1 MTRRPVNFPGQL
13 QTLPLFARANVTR
26 TSREAARRA
35 EPRTPTQRDQV
46 LADIRACGPYG
57 TTQAAI
63 VARLRLP
70 LQSVCARVNELG
82 EMGTVKALAVTRET
96 SAGGQGLV
104 FVATEYVNAR
114 ELEPWP
120 ARRVNWQARAKQLQA
135 ENERLRAELDAL
147 RGVKS

>member
-1 MTRRPVNFPGQL
+1 MSRRTLNYPGQL
-13 QTLPLFARANVTR
+13 QTLPLFARANSTR

-35 EPRTPTQRDQV
+35 EPGTPTQRDRV
-46 LADIRACGPYG
+46 LADIRSCKEWG
-57 TTQAAI
+57 TTHSAI
-63 VARLRLP
+63 VARMLLP

-82 EMGTVKALAVTRET
+82 EMGMVKALAVTRET

-120 ARRVNWQARAKQLQA
+120 ARRVNWQAMAKQLQA
-135 ENERLRAELDAL
+135 ENERLKAELDAL